1 MRVSV
6 VIPTYNRGQVILD
19 ALNSVVGQTYQN
31 VDILIVDD
39 GSTDDTAQRVDSF
52 VAEGR
57 VRLVRQPNGGVS
69 AARNTGI
76 RLCTGDVVSFLDSD
90 DLWKP
95 GKLALEVEFLNRH
108 PEIDAVFSDLEKYD
122 GEEFTSSFMR
132 STEVFATLLSDRPS
146 ADGVVL
152 SQRDMLLCLLQE
164 VPIKPSTLTIRRRV
178 FARIGYFKTLWRS
191 SEDWEFLLRL
201 AKVGRFG
208 YLDRPLGVLRV
219 GGDAL
224 HRADAEGGLARM
236 WELLVEEED
245 RMTKDPEAMV
255 AVRKGISSLSKH
267 LGWHYLK
274 NNRKGAA
281 LKTYVTGYFHSRELE
296 LMLRALSLCLPEP
309 IRLRIIRIIG
319 IVKCR
324 QTRGDPAPT

>member
-1 MRVSV
+1 M
-6 VIPTYNRGQVILD
+6 
-19 ALNSVVGQTYQN
+19 
-31 VDILIVDD
+31 
-39 GSTDDTAQRVDSF
+39 
-52 VAEGR
+52 
-57 VRLVRQPNGGVS
+57 
-69 AARNTGI
+69 
-76 RLCTGDVVSFLDSD
+76 SFLDSD

-132 STEVFATLLSDRPS
+132 STEVFARLLSDRRS
-146 ADGVVL
+146 DNGVVL
-152 SQRDMLLCLLQE
+152 SQREMLLCLLQE
-164 VPIKPSTLTIRRRV
+164 VPIKPSTLTIRRGM
-178 FARIGYFKTLWRS
+178 FTRIGYFKTLWRS

-219 GGDAL
+219 RGDSL
-224 HRADAEGGLARM
+224 HRADAEGGLERM
-236 WELLVEEED
+236 RQQLVEEKG
-245 RMTKDPEAMV
+245 RLAKDPEGMA
-255 AVRKGISSLSKH
+255 AVRQGISSLSRH

-281 LKTYVTGYFHSRELE
+281 LKTYVTGYFQSRDLE

-319 IVKCR
+319 MVKCR
-324 QTRGDPAPT
+324 RARGDPAPTQRRGEMCRRRV